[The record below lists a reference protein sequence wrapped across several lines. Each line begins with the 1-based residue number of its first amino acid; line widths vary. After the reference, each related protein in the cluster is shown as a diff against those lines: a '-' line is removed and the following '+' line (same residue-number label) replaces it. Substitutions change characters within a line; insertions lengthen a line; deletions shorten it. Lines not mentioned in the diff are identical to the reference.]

1 MFMPFQFGL
10 LDSSNPP
17 QYISVAA
24 YIFREVVR
32 DLDLALIY
40 GHVDDQADQ
49 ADQAEQQP
57 LAGPGPGR
65 SRRVGGGLNGV
76 DLRWLSSLGSA
87 HLTCSVVKQAQED
100 RSLRIVKVADMYLA
114 AGFHSDLDI
123 TDQDIDVS

>member
-1 MFMPFQFGL
+1 MPFQFGL

-57 LAGPGPGR
+57 LAGPGR

-87 HLTCSVVKQAQED
+87 YLTCSVVKQAQED
-100 RSLRIVKVADMYLA
+100 RSLRLVKVADMFLA
-114 AGFHSDLDI
+114 AGFHSDLDV